1 MSRQE
6 EERRKGSGVPL
17 TISHISDADAD
28 SSPKANTLFF
38 LMTEQTNTLKAVPA
52 TDSDTTLRRL
62 IIDAIQDKKG
72 KGIAVMDLSGI
83 EIAPAHEFIICE
95 GRTPQQ
101 VAAIA
106 DNVRESLLEK
116 ARVKPYN
123 YDGYRNSQ
131 WIVIDYG
138 SIFVHVFVP
147 DARNL
152 YNLEELWNDAV
163 ITEIPDLD

>member
-1 MSRQE
+1 
-6 EERRKGSGVPL
+6 
-17 TISHISDADAD
+17 
-28 SSPKANTLFF
+28 
-38 LMTEQTNTLKAVPA
+38 MTEQNIKVSKPQ
-52 TDSDTTLRRL
+52 DTIEDNALRQM
-62 IIDAIQDKKG
+62 IVDAIQDKKG
-72 KGIAVMDLSGI
+72 RGITLVDLSDI

-106 DNVRESLLEK
+106 DNVRESLLDK
-116 ARVKPYN
+116 AKVKPFN

-138 SIFVHVFVP
+138 TVFVHVFVP
-147 DARNL
+147 DARTM
-152 YNLEELWNDAV
+152 YNLEELWSDAR

>member
-1 MSRQE
+1 
-6 EERRKGSGVPL
+6 
-17 TISHISDADAD
+17 
-28 SSPKANTLFF
+28 
-38 LMTEQTNTLKAVPA
+38 MTEQNP
-52 TDSDTTLRRL
+52 TTSNPVIDDKLMRNL

-72 KGIAVMDLSGI
+72 KAISIVDLSEI
-83 EIAPAHEFIICE
+83 ESAPAPEFIVCE

-106 DNVRESLLEK
+106 DSVRDSLLEK

-138 SIFVHVFVP
+138 TTLVHVFVP
-147 DARNL
+147 DARSM
-152 YNLEELWNDAV
+152 YNLEELWSDAKIELV
-163 ITEIPDLD
+163 PDLD